1 MNNYENILPLA
12 EVKRYLRLDADY
24 DDENDDIGRMVNSAF
39 GYIEKQTNHIF
50 RVQDKTY
57 RAVLNFGYDGKCY
70 DDINVFDYPVNT
82 KIFPEDVHPLYYS
95 GFIKFVGNASV
106 TLNVGYTSRAEAPD
120 DLIQCALQMIEVF
133 YYGAE
138 KNENTTLMP
147 ESVKQIIDTN
157 RRFIAV

>member
-12 EVKRYLRLDADY
+12 DVKRYLRLDADY
-24 DDENDDIGRMVNSAF
+24 DDENDDIGRMINSAF

-57 RAVLNFGYDGKCY
+57 NSLYVDGCY
-70 DDINVFDYPVNT
+70 NDINVFDYPVNT
-82 KIFPEDVHPLYYS
+82 TTFPEDVHPLYYS

-106 TLNVGYTSRAEAPD
+106 TLNVGYSSHENAPSE
-120 DLIQCALQMIEVF
+120 LIDCALQMIKVW
-133 YYGAE
+133 YYESE
-138 KNENTTLMP
+138 KNENTTLLP
-147 ESVKQIIDTN
+147 QSVKQIIDTN

>member
-12 EVKRYLRLDADY
+12 EVKRYLRLDPDY
-24 DDENDDIGRMVNSAF
+24 DDENDDIGRMINSAF

-57 RAVLNFGYDGKCY
+57 NSLYVDGCY
-70 DDINVFDYPVNT
+70 NDINVFDYPVNT
-82 KIFPEDVHPLYYS
+82 TTFPEDVHPLYYS

-106 TLNVGYTSRAEAPD
+106 TLNVGYSSRADAPD

-138 KNENTTLMP
+138 KNENTTLLP
-147 ESVKQIIDTN
+147 QSVKQIIDTN

>member
-12 EVKRYLRLDADY
+12 EVKRYLRLEPDY
-24 DDENDDIGRMVNSAF
+24 NDENDDIGRMINSAF

-57 RAVLNFGYDGKCY
+57 NSSYVDGCY
-70 DDINVFDYPVNT
+70 NDINVFDYPVNT
-82 KIFPEDVHPLYYS
+82 TTFPEDVHPLYYS

-106 TLNVGYTSRAEAPD
+106 TLNVGYTNPAHAPSELLD
-120 DLIQCALQMIEVF
+120 CALMIIERL

-138 KNENTTLMP
+138 KSIDEKTLP
-147 ESVKQIIDTN
+147 FICKQIIDTN

>member
-24 DDENDDIGRMVNSAF
+24 DDEDDDIGRMVNSAF

-50 RVQDKTY
+50 RAQDKTY
-57 RAVLNFGYDGKCY
+57 NALNIDGCY
-70 DDINVFDYPVNT
+70 NDINVFDYPVNT
-82 KIFPEDVHPLYYS
+82 TEFPEDVHPLYYS

-106 TLNVGYTSRAEAPD
+106 TLNVGYASRSEAPE

-138 KNENTTLMP
+138 KNENTTLLP
-147 ESVKQIIDTN
+147 QSVKQIIDTN

>member
-12 EVKRYLRLDADY
+12 EVKRYLRLDDDY
-24 DDENDDIGRMVNSAF
+24 DDEDDDIGRMINSAF

-57 RAVLNFGYDGKCY
+57 NSLYVDGCY
-70 DDINVFDYPVNT
+70 NDINVFDYPINT
-82 KIFPEDVHPLYYS
+82 TMFPEDVHPLYYS

-106 TLNVGYTSRAEAPD
+106 TLNVGYASREHAPSE
-120 DLIQCALQMIEVF
+120 LIDCALQMIKVW
-133 YYGAE
+133 YYEAE
-138 KNENTTLMP
+138 KNENTTLLP
-147 ESVKQIIDTN
+147 QSVKQIIDTN